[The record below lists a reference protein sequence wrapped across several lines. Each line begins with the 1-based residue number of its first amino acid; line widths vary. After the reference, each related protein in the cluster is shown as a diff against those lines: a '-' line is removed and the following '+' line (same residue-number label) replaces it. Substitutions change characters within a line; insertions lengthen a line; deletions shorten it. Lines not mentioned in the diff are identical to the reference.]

1 MRPDCRLLVISH
13 LESAVKQR
21 PRPIS
26 KKLEITTYEHDQKV
40 RFIGRGSDD
49 APTVQVPLPIMYRLY
64 HLGRAYDL
72 GRVAGLHPTGNM
84 VVDYVNSQTLSLE
97 LDLLA
102 SFVQDPVLQYYVQEL
117 EQLLAYIRSDTKR
130 SIAVKCA

>member
-1 MRPDCRLLVISH
+1 M
-13 LESAVKQR
+13 KQR

-26 KKLEITTYEHDQKV
+26 KKLELATYTHDSTV
-40 RFIGRGSDD
+40 RFIGRGDDD
-49 APTVQVPLPIMYRLY
+49 APSVQVPLPIMYRLY

-97 LDLLA
+97 LELIA
-102 SFVQDPVLQYYVQEL
+102 SFVHDPVLQHYIGEL
-117 EQLLAYIRSDTKR
+117 EQLLAYVRSDPKR
-130 SIAVKCA
+130 TIAVMCA